1 MKNLNPSAV
10 HSSTD
15 LQRFAEIRDRLA
27 GLSSLKPTILID
39 NVTGC
44 FVVIF
49 PSQTPEFFKTLTE
62 AESALSR

>member
-1 MKNLNPSAV
+1 MEHSNSSAA

-39 NVTGC
+39 TITGYH
-44 FVVIF
+44 VVIF
-49 PSQTPEFFKTLTE
+49 PSQAPEFFKTLPE
-62 AESALSR
+62 AKSALSR